1 MKRPPAD
8 AQIFEQMLRAHVI
21 TLYKTAYR
29 LTGNREDAEDLVQD
43 LLVKLYPKT
52 REMQAVTYLGP
63 WLKKSLYRQFLDG
76 RRKKERRPE
85 HFVQDV
91 KGEVD
96 SMGANHADP
105 EVFAQRAGDRRRLEE
120 ALAAIADESRSL
132 VLMHLVEGWTLAEVA
147 EVSGLPLQTLKTR
160 LRRAKIR
167 LKKLLQK

>member
-8 AQIFEQMLRAHVI
+8 AQIFEQMLRPHVI